1 MGQLAQETEIVFS
14 LRLCDKLLLCET
26 AKLILMDTKPNTPKH
41 THTSTSIQEYT
52 KVSMETDRQMLSFRR
67 MRRDID
73 SSDSTYIKRNNYVKL
88 WGTEPG
94 TTGRM

>member
-41 THTSTSIQEYT
+41 THTHIHQHTGIYKGIYGDGQTNAELST
-52 KVSMETDRQMLSFRR
+52 
-67 MRRDID
+67 
-73 SSDSTYIKRNNYVKL
+73 NA
-88 WGTEPG
+88 
-94 TTGRM
+94 

>member
-1 MGQLAQETEIVFS
+1 
-14 LRLCDKLLLCET
+14 
-26 AKLILMDTKPNTPKH
+26 
-41 THTSTSIQEYT
+41 
-52 KVSMETDRQMLSFRR
+52 METDRQMLSFRR

-73 SSDSTYIKRNNYVKL
+73 SSDSTFIKRNNYVKL